1 VQYLIS
7 LYTFYKEVNVEKE
20 LAFLK
25 EQILKI
31 YDHLHT
37 HPETSWKEYATT
49 SYLSEILQNEGF
61 ETQTFAEHTG
71 VVGEKGKG
79 DTVVGLRADMDALW
93 QEVEGKWQSI
103 HSCGHDAHMT
113 IVLGTVLLLNRMGY
127 EPAGRF
133 KVIFQPAEEQGTGAL
148 KFIEQGVIADLDY
161 LYGVHLRPIQELT
174 SGQASPAT
182 LHGAGKFIEGQIK
195 GRAAH
200 AARPHLGI
208 NAIEVGASLV
218 KELAQ
223 VHTDPQIPASIK
235 MTRFTAGDK
244 GSNVIPAEAEFSID
258 VRAQTNPAMTQIFDK
273 LPAIL
278 KGVAEIYGAE
288 VEWQVTADTVA
299 AELDEKATAILK
311 RTIEKVLGVD
321 GTMPPLVTPGG
332 EDFHHYHLGKPSL
345 HATMLGL
352 GCNLSPGLHHPQ
364 MSFDRME
371 IFTGIKILT
380 TAVIDT
386 FGEIQGRE

>member
-1 VQYLIS
+1 M
-7 LYTFYKEVNVEKE
+7 EKE
-20 LAFLK
+20 LTSLK

-37 HPETSWKEYATT
+37 HPEPSWKEYATT
-49 SYLSEILQNEGF
+49 QYLSEILQREGF
-61 ETQTFAEHTG
+61 ETKTFAEHTG
-71 VVGEKGKG
+71 VIGEKGKG
-79 DTVVGLRADMDALW
+79 GPVVGLRADMDALW
-93 QEVEGKWQSI
+93 QEVEGKWQAN

-113 IVLGTVLLLNRMGY
+113 IVMGTVLLLNRMGY
-127 EPAGRF
+127 EPTGRL

-148 KFIEQGVIADLDY
+148 KFIEQGVIADLEY

-182 LHGAGKFIEGQIK
+182 LHGAGKFIQGQIK

-208 NAIEVGASLV
+208 NVIEVGASLV

-235 MTRFTAGDK
+235 MTRFIAGDK
-244 GSNVIPAEAEFSID
+244 GSNVIPANAEFSVDI
-258 VRAQTNPAMTQIFDK
+258 RTQTNAAMTQILDK
-273 LPAIL
+273 LPSIF

-299 AELDEKATAILK
+299 GELDETATGILQHAV
-311 RTIEKVLGVD
+311 EKVLGVD

-332 EDFHHYHLGKPSL
+332 EDFHHYRHGKPTL

-371 IFTGIKILT
+371 IFNGIKILT
-380 TAVIDT
+380 SAVIET
-386 FGEIQGRE
+386 FGKVQGKE